1 MTDTGIP
8 PLYDE
13 ERGLRELARS
23 RLKRDELTRQ
33 QVQIADQLAAHMV
46 RHFSAEEA
54 ETAGRALLVG
64 AASVSALAED
74 GIPATVVCNIL
85 AFAAGRMITDGR
97 AWLGTQ
103 DVTPLCGR
111 TC

>member
-1 MTDTGIP
+1 MNDTDAP

-23 RLKRDELTRQ
+23 RLKRDELTRR
-33 QVQIADQLAAHMV
+33 QVEIADRLALHMQ

-64 AASVSALAED
+64 SASVAALSD
-74 GIPATVVCNIL
+74 VPAAVVCNIL

-97 AWLGTQ
+97 EWLNAQ
-103 DVTPLCGR
+103 DGAP
-111 TC
+111 

>member
-1 MTDTGIP
+1 MSETGIP

-13 ERGLRELARS
+13 EHALRELARG
-23 RLKRDELTRQ
+23 RLRRDRLTHV
-33 QVQIADQLAAHMV
+33 QVEIADRLALHMQ

-64 AASVSALAED
+64 SASVAALAAE
-74 GIPATVVCNIL
+74 GIPATVVCNVL

-97 AWLGTQ
+97 AWLGAQ
-103 DVTPLCGR
+103 GGERDE
-111 TC
+111 

>member
-1 MTDTGIP
+1 MSGTSIP

-13 ERGLRELARS
+13 ERGLRELARH

-33 QVQIADQLAAHMV
+33 QVEIADRLAAHMV

-64 AASVSALAED
+64 SASVTALAAD

-97 AWLGTQ
+97 EWLSAQ
-103 DVTPLCGR
+103 DVTP
-111 TC
+111 